1 MARAK
6 FVALII
12 GSVVALVLAFGALAN
27 VGRKSGGGGTGA
39 DKPAVAV
46 TDVDLSAEGIIF

>member
-12 GSVVALVLAFGALAN
+12 GCAVALVLAFGALAN

>member
-12 GSVVALVLAFGALAN
+12 GCAVALVLAFGALAN
-27 VGRKSGGGGTGA
+27 VGRNSDGGGTGA
-39 DKPAVAV
+39 DEPAVAV
-46 TDVDLSAEGIIF
+46 TDIDLSAESIIF

>member
-12 GSVVALVLAFGALAN
+12 GCAVALVLAFGALAN
-27 VGRKSGGGGTGA
+27 VGRDSGGGETGA
-39 DKPAVAV
+39 DKPAVEVA
-46 TDVDLSAEGIIF
+46 DVELDAKNIIF